1 MLTSPL
7 EVEERESESEPA
19 VRAAAEVAAAME
31 HGVRRRVGSCSDL
44 KEGEDEEVE
53 ERMKEE
59 EDEET
64 SFPSFSWRQKA
75 QIPPGEELFR

>member
-1 MLTSPL
+1 M
-7 EVEERESESEPA
+7 
-19 VRAAAEVAAAME
+19 EVAAAAME
-31 HGVRRRVGSCSDL
+31 QGVRRRVGSCSDL